1 MVRASFSIRNQMVE
15 TREQRVSCQCSM
27 RAGDEQEDEQHSFLT
42 LFTPSLQ
49 VSTFRYLAQITNS
62 RT

>member
-1 MVRASFSIRNQMVE
+1 MVRATSFRIRTQMVE

-27 RAGDEQEDEQHSFLT
+27 QAVEDEQHSILT

-49 VSTFRYLAQITNS
+49 VSTFRYLAQTTNS
-62 RT
+62 GT